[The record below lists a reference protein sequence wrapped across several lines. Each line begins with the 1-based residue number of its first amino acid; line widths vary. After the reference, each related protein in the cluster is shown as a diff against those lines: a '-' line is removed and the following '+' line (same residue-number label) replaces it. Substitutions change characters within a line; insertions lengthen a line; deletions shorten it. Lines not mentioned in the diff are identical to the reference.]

1 MGDGNYLYGDST
13 TFPLNENF
21 LETAKAAA
29 ETCVTLMRADEM
41 AEEERRLVAEAEQRT
56 MVELIH
62 LGKFARRVEDIYAH
76 AADPLRAHVGSAA
89 RNMVGEMHR
98 EVLRWRDA
106 TVQKALETAALSQV
120 APAIGRFFEKH
131 QLPGTTWC
139 VSWRAHDGAGHRTSA
154 TVLAKVPGGLEVLF
168 GAAVPRDS
176 IWARPVRVDTLER
189 GIVVHLMKKRVF
201 RKAAPLPEELDKLY
215 LAEVHPGE
223 ERVVLVL
230 RRSAKRASKGFR
242 IVVPFDAVTPAEI
255 VRLGEHGEPI
265 GPVERP
271 SPNDVASLR
280 RLVGAIDASLREIVP
295 ARSELRTA
303 VYRGTLV
310 EQVERPEA
318 LGRLLLS
325 AIAPLVQEIAR
336 RSNGRGELCLKRAIG
351 NDGRREEIFIPYGA
365 ILAGTTAL
373 APEHQVLFDMLGLED
388 PTIARK
394 IPGFKVPK
402 PLLPPKRAPERNLHQ
417 LPPPMPSSAPPPPMP
432 QAAAVP
438 VIPADPQTLN

>member
-1 MGDGNYLYGDST
+1 MADGNYLYGDST
-13 TFPLNENF
+13 AFPLDENF

-29 ETCVTLMRADEM
+29 GTSVTLLRADEI

-106 TVQKALETAALSQV
+106 TVQKAMETAASTQV

-131 QLPGTTWC
+131 QLPGTTWS
-139 VSWRAHDGAGHRTSA
+139 VAWRAHDGAGSRTSA

-168 GAAVPRDS
+168 GAAVPKES
-176 IWARPVRVDTLER
+176 IWSKPVRVKTLER
-189 GIVVHLMKKRVF
+189 GVVVHLVKKRIF
-201 RKAAPLPEELDKLY
+201 RKPAPVPEVLDDLY

-242 IVVPFDAVTPAEI
+242 VAVPFDAVTPAEI
-255 VRLGEHGEPI
+255 VRLGELGEPI
-265 GPVERP
+265 GAIERP
-271 SPNDVASLR
+271 SPNDVAALR
-280 RLVGAIDASLREIVP
+280 RLVSAIDVSLREIVP
-295 ARSELRTA
+295 ARAELRTA
-303 VYRGTLV
+303 VYRGTPV
-310 EQVERPEA
+310 EQVERPEV

-336 RSNGRGELCLKRAIG
+336 RSNGRGELCLKRTVSA
-351 NDGRREEIFIPYGA
+351 DGRREEIFIPYDA
-365 ILAGTTAL
+365 LLQGTTAL
-373 APEHQVLFDMLGLED
+373 APEHQILFDMLGLED
-388 PTIARK
+388 PTIARRV
-394 IPGFKVPK
+394 PGFKLPK
-402 PLLPPKRAPERNLHQ
+402 PLLPPRRAPEANLHQ
-417 LPPPMPSSAPPPPMP
+417 LPREQPSSVPPPMP
-432 QAAAVP
+432 GGV
-438 VIPADPQTLN
+438 ADPQTLN